1 MKFIARI
8 ARIARI
14 ATLAMAALVLGIF
27 GGGAAADEYPGK
39 PIRIVVP
46 YPPGSVTDL
55 LARLIAQKLI
65 EVWKQPVVVENRGG
79 GGSVIG
85 TEIVAKAPPD
95 GYTLLVVAPDLA
107 INQSLR
113 SKLPYDAEKSFAPV
127 TLLVFSPTV
136 LSVNPSLPVSN
147 LRELIAHAKSR
158 PGQLSY
164 ASGGNGTGAHL
175 AMELLKHM
183 AGVDIVHVPYKGVA
197 AAVTALLAGE
207 VQATFAQMSTARPQF
222 LAGKLRPLAVSSS
235 ARSRAMP
242 DLPTVA
248 EAGLPGFKADVW
260 FGVVAPAGTPGAIV
274 SRLNNEIGQILR
286 AADVQQQLLPQGI
299 EPATGSPA
307 DFAAFI
313 SAEIAKWAEVV
324 KRTGARVD

>member
-8 ARIARI
+8 ARIA
-14 ATLAMAALVLGIF
+14 TLALAALVLGIF

-65 EVWKQPVVVENRGG
+65 EIWKQPVVVENRGG

-107 INQSLR
+107 INQSMR

-299 EPATGSPA
+299 EPASGSPA

>member
-1 MKFIARI
+1 MIAI
-8 ARIARI
+8 A
-14 ATLAMAALVLGIF
+14 LAAFQGNAV
-27 GGGAAADEYPGK
+27 ADEFPAR

-55 LARLIAQKLI
+55 LGRLIAQRLN
-65 EVWKQPVVVENRGG
+65 ESWKQPVVVENRGG

-85 TEIVAKAPPD
+85 TEIVARAAPD
-95 GYTLLVVAPDLA
+95 GYTLLVVAPDIA

-136 LSVNPSLPVSN
+136 LCVNPSLPVN
-147 LRELIAHAKSR
+147 TLRELISYAKAR

-175 AMELLKHM
+175 AMELLKSM
-183 AGVDIVHVPYKGVA
+183 AGVDILHVPYKGVA
-197 AAVTALLAGE
+197 AAVTGLLAGE
-207 VQATFAQMSTARPQF
+207 VQVEFAQMSTARAQF
-222 LAGKLRPLAVSSS
+222 QAGKLRALAVSSS

-260 FGVVAPAGTPGAIV
+260 FGIVAPAGTPAAIV
-274 SRLNNEIGQILR
+274 ARLNGEIGQIMR
-286 AADVQQQLLPQGI
+286 AAEVQQQLLPQGI
-299 EPATGSPA
+299 EPAPGTPGE
-307 DFAAFI
+307 FAAFI
-313 SAEIAKWAEVV
+313 TAEIAKWGEVV
-324 KRTGARVD
+324 HRTGARID

>member
-1 MKFIARI
+1 
-8 ARIARI
+8 
-14 ATLAMAALVLGIF
+14 MAALVLGIF

-286 AADVQQQLLPQGI
+286 ATDVQQQLLPQGI

-307 DFAAFI
+307 DFAAFL

>member
-1 MKFIARI
+1 LKFI

-286 AADVQQQLLPQGI
+286 ATDVQQQLLPQGI

-307 DFAAFI
+307 DFAAFL

>member
-1 MKFIARI
+1 
-8 ARIARI
+8 
-14 ATLAMAALVLGIF
+14 
-27 GGGAAADEYPGK
+27 
-39 PIRIVVP
+39 
-46 YPPGSVTDL
+46 
-55 LARLIAQKLI
+55 
-65 EVWKQPVVVENRGG
+65 VENRGG

-286 AADVQQQLLPQGI
+286 ATDVQQQLLPQGI

-307 DFAAFI
+307 DFAAFL